1 MLLQECFQV
10 LLLRNGQRD
19 GIGTGL
25 IYSDNGN
32 VADPASSKIVGTFNA
47 SSLAL
52 PDSSL
57 NRVPLAIAGQ
67 HK

>member
-32 VADPASSKIVGTFNA
+32 VADPASGLRFA
-47 SSLAL
+47 
-52 PDSSL
+52 
-57 NRVPLAIAGQ
+57 
-67 HK
+67 